1 MILPTAT
8 SAPSPKPLMGMIR
21 ENLSQAKW
29 IDDGTKEGKWEGVF
43 FEMFDGQMWV
53 KIKQR

>member
-1 MILPTAT
+1 MTVPTST
-8 SAPSPKPLMGMIR
+8 SAPRPKPLMGMLR

-29 IDDGTKEGKWEGVF
+29 IDDGTKEGIWEGVF

-53 KIKQR
+53 KIKQ